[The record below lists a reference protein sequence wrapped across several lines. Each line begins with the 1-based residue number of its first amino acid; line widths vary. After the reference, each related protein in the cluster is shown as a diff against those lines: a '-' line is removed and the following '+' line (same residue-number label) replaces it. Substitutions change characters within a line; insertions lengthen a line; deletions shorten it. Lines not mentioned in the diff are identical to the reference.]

1 MQMDKLKEIAQKVM
15 REDRFILDILAQE
28 NLKNILRV
36 LDYAVKEHT
45 GETLDKRELIKVLE
59 EMVFVNSKH
68 ETLEDFISKLT
79 DKDSVVAI
87 AKVGNKI
94 KRKLLEEANA
104 IYCIKEGA
112 VGREETIRLIDID
125 ENLVRKF
132 DSIWL
137 VKREKREDIE
147 NLVNFLIRAA
157 DWRKVAFVIAIPHLG
172 VKIEDYG
179 YPEVM
184 VRDFGVSISIPP
196 LNETKKSLGLSYSTE
211 YLKGVITFG
220 EKIGSET
227 IIPNNTSEIYIYG
240 NKIVVKTGL
249 IKALTKYNM
258 NVCEEAL
265 KSYPLDPKMFIQ
277 KNIPN
282 MVEAMRG
289 ISL

>member
-1 MQMDKLKEIAQKVM
+1 MDKLKEIAQKVM
-15 REDRFILDILAQE
+15 REDRFILDMLTQKK
-28 NLKNILRV
+28 NKNILRV

-45 GETLDKRELIKVLE
+45 GETLSKRELIKVLE
-59 EMVFVNSKH
+59 EMVFLNSKH
-68 ETLEDFISKLT
+68 ETLEEFISKLT

-87 AKVGNKI
+87 AKVGNKVE
-94 KRKLLEEANA
+94 RGLLEEANA

-112 VGREETIRLIDID
+112 TGREKTIRLIDID
-125 ENLVRKF
+125 EDMVRKF

-137 VKREKREDIE
+137 VKREKRENVED
-147 NLVNFLIRAA
+147 LAKFLIRAV
-157 DWRKVAFVIAIPHLG
+157 DWRKDAFVIAIPHLG
-172 VKIEDYG
+172 VKIGDYG
-179 YPEVM
+179 YPEVI

-227 IIPNNTSEIYIYG
+227 IIPNNTSEIYIHG

-249 IKALTKYNM
+249 IKAMAGYNIH
-258 NVCEEAL
+258 VCEEAL
-265 KSYPLDPKMFIQ
+265 KSYPLDPKMFTQ
-277 KNIPN
+277 KSIPN